1 MTENDP
7 VKRHPGDW
15 LRWQILERL
24 MPALM
29 FAMMGFAYLF
39 AIVLTWVLQSR
50 TLFLSPWELTMTVLP
65 GFIFL
70 IAAAV
75 VARGGRRPWKI
86 DHMRKGAHAEAR
98 IGHAIEYSI
107 TRQACAVAHNVTD
120 IVDSGDI
127 DHLVATPGGL
137 WVIETKSNRHS
148 SFERRKLEALARKV
162 NDVRNWAPADT
173 RVFGCLVYANEAGPE
188 GDTIHDI
195 YGESIRTF
203 RNRKSLSDTLQID
216 DIEKTPAQELADRV
230 WKLSVGELEGT

>member
-1 MTENDP
+1 MADLGTLNASVNVRNDG
-7 VKRHPGDW
+7 VRVSIRYSANVATSVSD
-15 LRWQILERL
+15 
-24 MPALM
+24 AL
-29 FAMMGFAYLF
+29 L
-39 AIVLTWVLQSR
+39 V
-50 TLFLSPWELTMTVLP
+50 PWELTMTVLP

-98 IGHAIEYSI
+98 IGHVIEYSI

-162 NDVRNWAPADT
+162 NDVRNWAPPDT
-173 RVFGCLVYANEAGPE
+173 RVFGCLVYANDAGPQGNTTHE
-188 GDTIHDI
+188 I
-195 YGESIRTF
+195 YGESISNF
-203 RNRKSLSDTLQID
+203 SQPKIF
-216 DIEKTPAQELADRV
+216 
-230 WKLSVGELEGT
+230 VGHATARR